1 LLTFDVI
8 SCFILVMSE
17 ARKELLGDLLKTTSR
32 SFYLTL
38 RVLPARVRP
47 QIGLAYLLA
56 RTTDTIADTELVPIE
71 QRLDALERLRERILG
86 SSTTPLN
93 FGELAQHQG
102 LPAERLLLEKVEDSL
117 ALLQTLS
124 SADLQLVRTV
134 LNTIT
139 GGQELDLRRFAG
151 ASAEKIVALETA
163 AELDDYTYR
172 VAGCVGEFWTKM
184 CRTHLFQKARLD
196 DAQLLVDGIHFGKGL
211 QLVNVLR
218 DLPMDLKKGRCY
230 LPSDKLEKAGLI
242 PEFLLSPANE
252 VKFRPLFH
260 EYLDRAESHLAAGW
274 AYTNTL
280 PFGQV
285 RVRLACAW
293 PILIGLKTIERLR
306 AGNVLDL
313 HQGVKIS
320 RAEVRGILLRS
331 TLAYPL
337 PEVWR
342 KLFFTTG
349 KAVASEGKS
358 A

>member
-1 LLTFDVI
+1 
-8 SCFILVMSE
+8 MSE

-102 LPAERLLLEKVEDSL
+102 LPAEQLLLEKVEDSL

-151 ASAEKIVALETA
+151 ASAEKIITLETA
-163 AELDDYTYR
+163 AELDDYTWR

-184 CRTHLFQKARLD
+184 CRTHLFPKARLN

-218 DLPMDLKKGRCY
+218 DLPVDLKKGRCY

-260 EYLDRAESHLAAGW
+260 DYLDRAESHLAAGW

>member
-1 LLTFDVI
+1 MNSDLNNLLR
-8 SCFILVMSE
+8 
-17 ARKELLGDLLKTTSR
+17 ATSR

-38 RVLPARVRP
+38 RVLPAAVRP

-71 QRLDALERLRERILG
+71 QRLDALHKLRERILG
-86 SSTTPLN
+86 SSTAPLN
-93 FGELAQHQG
+93 LGELAQHQG
-102 LPAERLLLEKVEDSL
+102 LPAEQLLLEKVEASL

-124 SADLQLVRTV
+124 PADLQLARTV

-139 GGQELDLRRFAG
+139 GGQELDLRRFAPLEFTLQR
-151 ASAEKIVALETA
+151 AEDKLKLGLQPIIALETA
-163 AELDDYTYR
+163 AELDDYTWR

-184 CRTHLFQKARLD
+184 CRAHLFPKVRLD
-196 DAQLLVDGIHFGKGL
+196 DAQLLADGVRFGKGL
-211 QLVNVLR
+211 QLVNILR
-218 DLPMDLKKGRCY
+218 DLPADLKKGRCY